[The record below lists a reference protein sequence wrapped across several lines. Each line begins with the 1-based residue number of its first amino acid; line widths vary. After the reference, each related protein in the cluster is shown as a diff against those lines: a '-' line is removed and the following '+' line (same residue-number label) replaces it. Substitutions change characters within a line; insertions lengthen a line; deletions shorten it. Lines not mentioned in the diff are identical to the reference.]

1 MDLITKIPALED
13 TALAALHSNAERLE
27 QTGTSAQKAAA
38 TALMP
43 AIEAEL
49 ATRRAAKVSRAREA
63 AEAKRASRPAP
74 AKRVAK
80 RKS

>member
-1 MDLITKIPALED
+1 MDLIAKIPALED

-43 AIEAEL
+43 ALEAEL
-49 ATRRAAKVSRAREA
+49 AARRAAKVSRAQEA
-63 AEAKRASRPAP
+63 AAAKRASKPAP

-80 RKS
+80 PKE